1 MKSLEGFDFGRGSFF
16 YLNLATENFF
26 CGTINFENFLK
37 VNFAL
42 SRNFFCLYEIV
53 FWRSNLND
61 RDFSERVLSVIRDN
75 LFDIKKLLFNLDDCV
90 SKKELEQS
98 QNQLDD
104 ANNSIDKLQDVR
116 AKLEKE
122 ISNKNF
128 EVIDLLR
135 QNSDL
140 NGDLER
146 QFEEIE
152 RREEKLNSARTQ
164 IEELLESLEEKK
176 RQLAEKT
183 ARLNY
188 YAENY
193 LELEKAYQSYKNLP
207 EDIKFSLRDIFGP
220 ANTATSFMVNLLQQG
235 HLEMLFEYITDAIEI
250 GAPDED
256 VENLLRIFDFAFKAI
271 NGGHDDETFTVEV
284 QAEIGN

>member
-1 MKSLEGFDFGRGSFF
+1 M
-16 YLNLATENFF
+16 
-26 CGTINFENFLK
+26 
-37 VNFAL
+37 
-42 SRNFFCLYEIV
+42 
-53 FWRSNLND
+53 ND
-61 RDFSERVLSVIRDN
+61 RDFAERVLDVIKNN
-75 LFDIKKLLFNLDDCV
+75 LFDIKKLLFNFDDCV

-98 QNQLDD
+98 QHQLND
-104 ANNSIDKLQDVR
+104 AQGSIDKLQNIR
-116 AKLEKE
+116 SQLEKE

-140 NGDLER
+140 NTDLER

-152 RREEKLNSARTQ
+152 RREEKLKSARTQ

-176 RQLAEKT
+176 RQLAEKN

-193 LELEKAYQSYKNLP
+193 LELEKAYQSYRNLP
-207 EDIKFSLRDIFGP
+207 DEIKFSLRDIFGTS
-220 ANTATSFMVNLLQQG
+220 NTATGFMANLLQQG
-235 HLEMLFEYITDAIEI
+235 HLEMLFEYITDAIEM

-256 VENLLRIFDFAFKAI
+256 VENLLRIFDFSFKAI
-271 NGGHDDETFTVEV
+271 NGGHNDETFTVEV
-284 QAEIGN
+284 QADIRS

>member
-1 MKSLEGFDFGRGSFF
+1 M
-16 YLNLATENFF
+16 
-26 CGTINFENFLK
+26 
-37 VNFAL
+37 
-42 SRNFFCLYEIV
+42 
-53 FWRSNLND
+53 ND
-61 RDFSERVLSVIRDN
+61 KDFSERVLAVIRNN

-90 SKKELEQS
+90 STKEFEQS
-98 QNQLDD
+98 QSQLND
-104 ANNSIDKLQDVR
+104 ANNSIDKLQNVR

-188 YAENY
+188 FAENY
-193 LELEKAYQSYKNLP
+193 LELEKAYQSYRNLP
-207 EDIKFSLRDIFGP
+207 DDIKFSLREVFG
-220 ANTATSFMVNLLQQG
+220 AGNTATSFMANLLQQG
-235 HLEMLFEYITDAIEI
+235 HLELLFEYITDAIEI

-271 NGGHDDETFTVEV
+271 NGGHDGETFTVEV
-284 QAEIGN
+284 QAEIRN

>member
-1 MKSLEGFDFGRGSFF
+1 M
-16 YLNLATENFF
+16 
-26 CGTINFENFLK
+26 
-37 VNFAL
+37 
-42 SRNFFCLYEIV
+42 
-53 FWRSNLND
+53 ND
-61 RDFSERVLSVIRDN
+61 KDFSERVLAVIRNN

-90 SKKELEQS
+90 STKEFEQS
-98 QNQLDD
+98 QSQLND

-188 YAENY
+188 FAENY
-193 LELEKAYQSYKNLP
+193 LELEKAYQSYRNLP
-207 EDIKFSLRDIFGP
+207 EDIKFSLREVFG
-220 ANTATSFMVNLLQQG
+220 ASNTATNFMANLLQQG

-271 NGGHDDETFTVEV
+271 NGGHDGETFTVEV
-284 QAEIGN
+284 QAEISN

>member
-1 MKSLEGFDFGRGSFF
+1 M
-16 YLNLATENFF
+16 
-26 CGTINFENFLK
+26 
-37 VNFAL
+37 
-42 SRNFFCLYEIV
+42 
-53 FWRSNLND
+53 ND
-61 RDFSERVLSVIRDN
+61 KDFSERVLAVIRNN

-90 SKKELEQS
+90 STKEFEQS
-98 QNQLDD
+98 QSQLND
-104 ANNSIDKLQDVR
+104 ANNSIDKLQNVR

-183 ARLNY
+183 ARL
-188 YAENY
+188 
-193 LELEKAYQSYKNLP
+193 
-207 EDIKFSLRDIFGP
+207 G
-220 ANTATSFMVNLLQQG
+220 T
-235 HLEMLFEYITDAIEI
+235 
-250 GAPDED
+250 
-256 VENLLRIFDFAFKAI
+256 
-271 NGGHDDETFTVEV
+271 
-284 QAEIGN
+284 

>member
-1 MKSLEGFDFGRGSFF
+1 M
-16 YLNLATENFF
+16 
-26 CGTINFENFLK
+26 
-37 VNFAL
+37 
-42 SRNFFCLYEIV
+42 
-53 FWRSNLND
+53 ND
-61 RDFSERVLSVIRDN
+61 KDFSERVLAVIRNN

-90 SKKELEQS
+90 STKEFEQS
-98 QNQLDD
+98 QSKLND

-188 YAENY
+188 FAENY
-193 LELEKAYQSYKNLP
+193 LELEKAYQSYRNLP
-207 EDIKFSLRDIFGP
+207 DDIF
-220 ANTATSFMVNLLQQG
+220 
-235 HLEMLFEYITDAIEI
+235 
-250 GAPDED
+250 
-256 VENLLRIFDFAFKAI
+256 
-271 NGGHDDETFTVEV
+271 FT
-284 QAEIGN
+284 

>member
-1 MKSLEGFDFGRGSFF
+1 M
-16 YLNLATENFF
+16 
-26 CGTINFENFLK
+26 
-37 VNFAL
+37 
-42 SRNFFCLYEIV
+42 
-53 FWRSNLND
+53 ND
-61 RDFSERVLSVIRDN
+61 KDFSERVLAVIRNN

-90 SKKELEQS
+90 STKEFEQS
-98 QNQLDD
+98 QSKLND

-188 YAENY
+188 FAENY
-193 LELEKAYQSYKNLP
+193 LELEKAYQSYRNLP
-207 EDIKFSLRDIFGP
+207 DDIKFSLREVFG
-220 ANTATSFMVNLLQQG
+220 ASNTATSFMANLLQQG
-235 HLEMLFEYITDAIEI
+235 HLELLFEYITDAIEI

-271 NGGHDDETFTVEV
+271 NGGHDGETFTVEV
-284 QAEIGN
+284 QAEISE